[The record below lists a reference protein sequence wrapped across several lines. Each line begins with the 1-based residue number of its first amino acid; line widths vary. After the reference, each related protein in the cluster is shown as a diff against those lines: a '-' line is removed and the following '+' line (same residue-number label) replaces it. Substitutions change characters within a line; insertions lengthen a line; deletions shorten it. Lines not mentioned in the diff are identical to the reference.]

1 MKSIANIEGPNEF
14 SHEVSLTIDGVESR
28 FLIDGSY
35 EFGGNYK
42 CDFAEVS
49 NDASTSQEF
58 LRDST
63 AGNVSDWREL
73 DGYWVEAWSCP
84 HIAGCGDR
92 FMAANF
98 GYQIYNENIAGQAI
112 FYSCYWSYIGG
123 EN

>member
-1 MKSIANIEGPNEF
+1 MNSTANINGPNEF

-35 EFGGNYK
+35 ESTGNYK
-42 CDFAEVS
+42 CDIAEVS

-63 AGNVSDWREL
+63 AADVADWRYI

-84 HIAGCGDR
+84 D
-92 FMAANF
+92 AASCPRYINSNF
-98 GYQIYNENIAGQAI
+98 GYQLYNVDSAGAKIY
-112 FYSCYWSYIGG
+112 YSCYWSNIADV
-123 EN
+123 N